1 MTHHD
6 LVVVGT
12 GSGNTIV
19 DDRFAGLDVAHVEAT
34 RFGGTCL
41 NVGCIPTKMLA
52 YAAEVAETV
61 RSASRYGIDATV
73 DRIRWPDIRE
83 RVFGRLDPIGDD
95 GHSYRSEHGTVYDGW
110 ARFTGPRAMTVDLTG
125 GGTAGFTA
133 DRIVLAGGGR
143 PLVPPPV
150 TDSGVPFETSDTIMR
165 IDELPRHL
173 AVLGGGY
180 IAAELAHVFGGLGCE
195 VTLVEAADTLLGGM
209 DETVVE
215 RFTDAARER
224 FTVHT
229 GRSVE
234 KVTGT
239 AGDVRLH
246 LDDGTEVRADLLL
259 VAAGRTPNSDRLDV
273 DRAGIE
279 LHDDG
284 RVRVDAHGRTTAEGV
299 WALGDLSTAHPL
311 KHVANHEA
319 AVVAH
324 NLTVSDPGELR
335 AFDDALVPAAVFTTP
350 QIGTVGRTEQECRDE
365 GIAYRVGLHEYSDVA
380 YGWAMEERRGFCKVL
395 AAPDGTLLGAHLLG
409 PQASTLVQQLVQAMA
424 LGATAP
430 RLADAQYWIHPA
442 LPEVVENALRALED
456 Q

>member
-6 LVVVGT
+6 LAVIGT

-19 DDRFAGLDVAHVEAT
+19 DHRFAGLDVVHVEAT

-61 RSASRYGIDATV
+61 RTASRFGIDA
-73 DRIRWPDIRE
+73 RIEGVRWPDIRD
-83 RVFGRLDPIGDD
+83 RVFGRLDPIGDEGRD
-95 GHSYRSEHGTVYDGW
+95 HRREHGTVHDGY
-110 ARFTGPRAMTVDLTG
+110 ARFTGPRAMAVDLHG
-125 GGTAGFTA
+125 GGTAEFTA
-133 DRIVLAGGGR
+133 DRIVLATGGR

-150 TDSGVPFETSDTIMR
+150 AESGVPFDTSDTIMR

-173 AVLGGGY
+173 AVIGGGY

-195 VTLVEAADTLLGGM
+195 VTVVEASETLLGGM

-215 RFTDAARER
+215 RFTAAVRER

-234 KVTGT
+234 KVTGG

-246 LDDGTEVRADLLL
+246 LDDGTEIRADRLL
-259 VAAGRTPNSDRLDV
+259 VAAGRAANSDRLDTGLGGV
-273 DRAGIE
+273 ATR
-279 LHDDG
+279 DDG
-284 RVRVDAHGRTTAEGV
+284 RIQVDEYGRTTADGV
-299 WALGDLSTAHPL
+299 WALGDACTGHPL

-324 NLTVSDPGELR
+324 NLANPDDLR
-335 AFDDALVPAAVFTTP
+335 AFDHTAVPAAVFTTP
-350 QIGTVGRTEQECRDE
+350 QIGTVGRTEQQCREDGLE
-365 GIAYRVGLHEYSDVA
+365 YRVGLHDYADVA
-380 YGWAMEERRGFCKVL
+380 YGWAMEDRHGFCKVL
-395 AAPDGTLLGAHLLG
+395 TAPDGTLLGAHLLG

-424 LGATAP
+424 LGAGAG
-430 RLADAQYWIHPA
+430 RLADVQYWIHPA
-442 LPEVVENALRALED
+442 LSEVVENALRDAAEG
-456 Q
+456 